1 MWISTKGKN
10 AVKVMI
16 DLGMYNTGEP
26 VKVKDIARRQ
36 DISDKYLEQI
46 IAMLNK
52 AGLVK
57 SIRGAKGGYVLNDST
72 DKITVGMILEAA
84 EGDMSV
90 VDNLGEVTGDNFTDI
105 ICDRF
110 WSRLDKAVREV
121 LDSNTLADLVEEQ
134 KALLSD
140 QYII

>member
-10 AVKVMI
+10 AIKVMI
-16 DLGMYNTGEP
+16 DLGIYSTGEP

-52 AGLVK
+52 AGLVR
-57 SIRGAKGGYVLNDST
+57 SIRGARGGYVLENAS
-72 DKITVGMILEAA
+72 DKYTVGMILEAV

-90 VDNLGEVTGDNFTDI
+90 VDNTSEVTSDNLTDI
-105 ICDRF
+105 V
-110 WSRLDKAVREV
+110 SNRLWDKLDESVRSV
-121 LDSNTLADLVEEQ
+121 LDNVTLADMLEWHESLLV
-134 KALLSD
+134 D
-140 QYII
+140 QYMI

>member
-10 AVKVMI
+10 AIKVMI
-16 DLGMYNTGEP
+16 DLGQYSTGEP

-46 IAMLNK
+46 ISLLNK

-57 SIRGAKGGYVLNDST
+57 SIRGARGGYTLNMPT
-72 DKITVGMILEAA
+72 EKYTAGMILEAV

-90 VDNLGEVTGDNFTDI
+90 IDDQGERTSENITDTV
-105 ICDRF
+105 CM
-110 WSRLDKAVREV
+110 RLWDKLDESVRAV
-121 LDSNTLADLVEEQ
+121 LDNVTLADMLEWQE
-134 KALLSD
+134 ALLVD
-140 QYII
+140 QYMI

>member
-10 AVKVMI
+10 AIKVMI
-16 DLGMYNTGEP
+16 DLGIYMTGEP
-26 VKVKDIARRQ
+26 VKVKDIAKRQ

-57 SIRGAKGGYVLNDST
+57 SIRGARGGYVLNDSP
-72 DKITVGMILEAA
+72 DKITVGRILEAA

-90 VDNLGEVTGDNFTDI
+90 VDNLGEITGENFTDI
-105 ICDRF
+105 VCDRL
-110 WSRLDKAVREV
+110 WSKLDEAVRQI
-121 LDSNTLADLVEEQ
+121 LDNYTLEDLVEEQ
-134 KALLSD
+134 QNLLTD
-140 QYII
+140 QYMI

>member
-10 AVKVMI
+10 AIKVMI
-16 DLGMYNTGEP
+16 DLGIYSTGEP

-52 AGLVK
+52 AGLVR
-57 SIRGAKGGYVLNDST
+57 SIRGARGGYVLENAP
-72 DKITVGMILEAA
+72 DKYTAGMILEAV

-90 VDNLGEVTGDNFTDI
+90 VDNTSEVTSDNLTDI
-105 ICDRF
+105 V
-110 WSRLDKAVREV
+110 SNRLWDKLDESVRSV
-121 LDSNTLADLVEEQ
+121 LDNVTRADMLEWHESLLV
-134 KALLSD
+134 D
-140 QYII
+140 QYMI

>member
-10 AVKVMI
+10 AIKVMI
-16 DLGMYNTGEP
+16 DLGIYSTGEP

-52 AGLVK
+52 AGLVR
-57 SIRGAKGGYVLNDST
+57 SIRGARGGYVLENAP
-72 DKITVGMILEAA
+72 DKYTAGMILEAV

-90 VDNLGEVTGDNFTDI
+90 VDNTSEVTSDNLTDI
-105 ICDRF
+105 V
-110 WSRLDKAVREV
+110 SNRLWDKLDESVRSV
-121 LDSNTLADLVEEQ
+121 LDNVTLADMLEWHESLLV
-134 KALLSD
+134 D
-140 QYII
+140 QYMI